1 VIESGPLMPADQ
13 RGTATDQPGLDAH
26 GLAIW
31 RGEHCLFEGLDFSVR
46 HGQIALVV
54 GPNGAGKTTLLR
66 ILAGL
71 ALPTAGTVKW
81 CGEDVR
87 TLPAE
92 RRGEIAYRGHADG
105 LKRELTVRENLD
117 FCGRVWNAAASTDA
131 TAEELRLDARLDV
144 LARNLSAGQRRR
156 LGLACLKLAGAR
168 LWILDE
174 PTTHLD
180 AAGRDL
186 VLDWIRRHADDGG
199 CAVVATHEPKELTR
213 PGTLVIE
220 L

>member
-1 VIESGPLMPADQ
+1 LVETESLTTADL
-13 RGTATDQPGLDAH
+13 RGTATDDAGLDAH
-26 GLAIW
+26 GLEVW
-31 RGEHCLFEGLDFSVR
+31 RGEQCLFEGLDFSVR
-46 HGQIALVV
+46 LGQIALVV

-71 ALPTAGTVKW
+71 TLPSAGTVKW
-81 CGEDVR
+81 CGQNVR
-87 TLPAE
+87 TMPPE

-105 LKRELTVRENLD
+105 LKRELTVRENIE
-117 FCGRVWNAAASTDA
+117 FCRRVWNASTGADEAA
-131 TAEELRLDARLDV
+131 AELGLTARLEV
-144 LARNLSAGQRRR
+144 LGRSLSAGQRRR

-186 VLDWIRRHADDGG
+186 VLDWIRRHADEGG
-199 CAVVATHEPKELTR
+199 CAVVATHQPDELTR
-213 PGTLVIE
+213 AGTLVVE

>member
-1 VIESGPLMPADQ
+1 VVESGPLTLADAS
-13 RGTATDQPGLDAH
+13 GTAAEPGLDAQ

-31 RGEHCLFEGLDFSVR
+31 RGEHCLFEGLDFSIR
-46 HGQIALVV
+46 QGQLALVV

-66 ILAGL
+66 VLAGL
-71 ALPTAGTVKW
+71 ALPTAGTVRW
-81 CGEDVR
+81 RGEEVR
-87 TLPAE
+87 ALPAE

-105 LKRELTVRENLD
+105 LKRELTVRENLE
-117 FCGRVWNAAASTDA
+117 FCRRVWNASTSTDA
-131 TAEELRLDARLDV
+131 IAAELRLDARLDV
-144 LARNLSAGQRRR
+144 HARNLSAGQRRR
-156 LGLACLKLAGAR
+156 LGLACLKLGGAR

-186 VLDWIRRHADDGG
+186 VLDWIRRHADEGG
-199 CAVVATHEPKELTR
+199 CAVVATHQPDELTR
-213 PGTLVIE
+213 AGTLVIE